1 MFGDDVLVVPQ
12 LHDLNLVFL
21 ALLLVVLDLGVAV
34 VEHFP
39 AFSDLTL

>member
-1 MFGDDVLVVPQ
+1 MFCDDMLVVPQ
-12 LHDLNLVFL
+12 LHDLDLILL
-21 ALLLVVLDLGVAV
+21 ALLFVVLDLTVAI